1 MFYFLCELIFQ
12 DDLES
17 HDQKLAELTA
27 LGSKLIELSQVLQLL
42 HYFRASRVLFSV
54 LFVCL
59 LCFCMKCRSLGLP
72 VCFYL
77 CLKPIFC
84 EIHAFFK
91 GKTHSLHG
99 FIPTSYTVWF
109 SLRIYHLEMVQNQ
122 SNIFQ
127 FCIFDFYLVLLW
139 VDIVFIKSWSLFDLG
154 KKPISRMYLFPIFC
168 FCHTHGFFSM
178 GRIHSPHDLCRFII
192 ELIIFCS
199 IIILTNLQKGWS
211 HPFQYLYEEM
221 VSLSFVQ

>member
-1 MFYFLCELIFQ
+1 MWINF
-12 DDLES
+12 S
-17 HDQKLAELTA
+17 GRSWKSWSKTSRTH
-27 LGSKLIELSQVLQLL
+27 GSRLKID
-42 HYFRASRVLFSV
+42 RAFTGTTTTTLFSSTRGLFSV

-59 LCFCMKCRSLGLP
+59 LCFCMKCISLGLP

-91 GKTHSLHG
+91 GKTHSLQG

>member
-1 MFYFLCELIFQ
+1 M
-12 DDLES
+12 
-17 HDQKLAELTA
+17 
-27 LGSKLIELSQVLQLL
+27 
-42 HYFRASRVLFSV
+42 
-54 LFVCL
+54 
-59 LCFCMKCRSLGLP
+59 FCMKFRSLGLP
-72 VCFYL
+72 VCFCL

-84 EIHAFFK
+84 EIHAFFW
-91 GKTHSLHG
+91 GKNPFPAWFYTYILYRMIFTTNLPFRNGSESIKYFSVLHIWFLFGITYYELTLCSLNHD
-99 FIPTSYTVWF
+99 
-109 SLRIYHLEMVQNQ
+109 L
-122 SNIFQ
+122 
-127 FCIFDFYLVLLW
+127 YLT
-139 VDIVFIKSWSLFDLG
+139 IG

-199 IIILTNLQKGWS
+199 IIILTNLHKGWS

>member
-1 MFYFLCELIFQ
+1 MNIIHIIFGGGVYFLCELIFQ

-99 FIPTSYTVWF
+99 FKPTSYTIWF

-168 FCHTHGFFSM
+168 FCHTHGFFFN
-178 GRIHSPHDLCRFII
+178 GK
-192 ELIIFCS
+192 
-199 IIILTNLQKGWS
+199 N
-211 HPFQYLYEEM
+211 PFPAWLM
-221 VSLSFVQ
+221 

>member
-1 MFYFLCELIFQ
+1 MWINF
-12 DDLES
+12 S
-17 HDQKLAELTA
+17 GRSWKSWSKTSRTH
-27 LGSKLIELSQVLQLL
+27 GSRLKID
-42 HYFRASRVLFSV
+42 RAITGTTTTTLFSSISRVFSLFC
-54 LFVCL
+54 LFV
-59 LCFCMKCRSLGLP
+59 FYVFAWKYLGLP

-109 SLRIYHLEMVQNQ
+109 SLSLRIYHLEMVQNQ

-127 FCIFDFYLVLLW
+127 FCVFDFYLVLLW

-168 FCHTHGFFSM
+168 FCHTHGFFFN
-178 GRIHSPHDLCRFII
+178 GK
-192 ELIIFCS
+192 
-199 IIILTNLQKGWS
+199 N
-211 HPFQYLYEEM
+211 PFPAWLM
-221 VSLSFVQ
+221 